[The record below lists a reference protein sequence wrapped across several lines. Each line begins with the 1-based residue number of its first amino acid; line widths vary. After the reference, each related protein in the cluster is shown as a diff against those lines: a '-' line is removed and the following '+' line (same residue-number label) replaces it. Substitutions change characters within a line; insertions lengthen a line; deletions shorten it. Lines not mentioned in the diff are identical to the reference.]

1 MKELIISD
9 REANQRLDKFLG
21 KYMDKAPAGFF
32 YKMMRKKNIVL
43 NGKKVSGKEK
53 LQPGDEI
60 KLFLS
65 DETID
70 KFTGLERTVR
80 APVWNQK
87 LEVIYEDEH
96 VLLVNKP
103 VGMLSQKAKPGDV
116 SLVEAVTD
124 YLVQTGSLTQEELRI
139 FRPGICNR
147 LDRNTSGIVTA
158 GKSLAGLQALSRG
171 FKERSFG
178 KYYRCL
184 VKGEIPEKKL
194 VSGYLTKDGRKNQ
207 VTIRKSPVEGA
218 VWIETEYRPV
228 RKADGYTLLEIHLIT
243 GKPHQ
248 IRAHLASEGYPII
261 GDYKY
266 GNKKINDLF
275 RRDYGLTSQL
285 LHAYRL
291 EFPQMESTLRA
302 LSGKVFYAEEPE
314 LFQQIQEDVTGKA
327 VGRDDRK
334 NWRGQSF

>member
-124 YLVQTGSLTQEELRI
+124 
-139 FRPGICNR
+139 
-147 LDRNTSGIVTA
+147 
-158 GKSLAGLQALSRG
+158 
-171 FKERSFG
+171 
-178 KYYRCL
+178 
-184 VKGEIPEKKL
+184 
-194 VSGYLTKDGRKNQ
+194 
-207 VTIRKSPVEGA
+207 
-218 VWIETEYRPV
+218 
-228 RKADGYTLLEIHLIT
+228 
-243 GKPHQ
+243 
-248 IRAHLASEGYPII
+248 
-261 GDYKY
+261 
-266 GNKKINDLF
+266 
-275 RRDYGLTSQL
+275 
-285 LHAYRL
+285 
-291 EFPQMESTLRA
+291 
-302 LSGKVFYAEEPE
+302 
-314 LFQQIQEDVTGKA
+314 
-327 VGRDDRK
+327 
-334 NWRGQSF
+334 

>member
-1 MKELIISD
+1 MREIIISD
-9 REANQRLDKFLG
+9 REEGQRLDKFLG
-21 KYMDKAPAGFF
+21 KYMNQAPVGFF

-43 NGKKVSGKEK
+43 NGKKASGGER
-53 LQPGDEI
+53 LRQGDKI

-70 KFTGLERTVR
+70 KFTETIKR
-80 APVWNQK
+80 APAQEK
-87 LEVIYEDEH
+87 GSELAVIYEDAH

-103 VGMLSQKAKPGDV
+103 AGLLSQKARASDV
-116 SLVEAVTD
+116 SLVEVITE
-124 YLVQTGSLTQEELRI
+124 YLLQSGSLTATDIRT

-158 GKSLAGLQALSRG
+158 GKSLAGLQALSLG

-184 VKGEIPEKKL
+184 VQGEVYEREYIQ
-194 VSGYLTKDGRKNQ
+194 GYLSKDQEKNQ
-207 VTIRKSPVEGA
+207 VTVSKHASEGA
-218 VWIETEYRPV
+218 DLIETEYLPIKV
-228 RKADGYTLLEIHLIT
+228 KDGYTLLEVHLIT

-248 IRAHLASEGYPII
+248 IRAHLASVQHPVI

-266 GNKKINDLF
+266 GDRQENDRF
-275 RRDYGLTSQL
+275 RKDYGLTSQL

-291 EFPQMESTLRA
+291 EFPKMDSDSVLKH
-302 LSGKVFYAEEPE
+302 LSGRKFCAKEPE
-314 LFQQIQEDVTGKA
+314 LFVRIQKDLM
-327 VGRDDRK
+327 GRIEK
-334 NWRGQSF
+334 

>member
-21 KYMDKAPAGFF
+21 KYMEQAPAGFF

-53 LQPGDEI
+53 LQPGDRL

-70 KFTGLERTVR
+70 KFTGKDRVVKTPVR
-80 APVWNQK
+80 SPE

-96 VLLVNKP
+96 VLIVNKP
-103 VGMLSQKAKPGDV
+103 AGMLSQKAKPEDV
-116 SLVEAVTD
+116 SLVEVITD
-124 YLVQTGSLTQEELRI
+124 YLLQTGSLTPEELRT

-158 GKSLAGLQALSRG
+158 GKSLAGLQELSAG
-171 FKERSFG
+171 FRERSFG

-184 VKGEIPEKKL
+184 VKGEIQRKQL
-194 VSGYLTKDGRKNQ
+194 ISGYLTKDSRKNQ
-207 VTIRKSPVEGA
+207 VVIRKTPSEGA
-218 VWIETEYRPV
+218 AWIETEYRPV
-228 RKADGYTLLEIHLIT
+228 SAAEGYTLLEIHLIT

-248 IRAHLASEGYPII
+248 IRAHLASEGYPVI

-266 GNKKINDLF
+266 GNREMNELF
-275 RRDYGLTSQL
+275 RRKYGLTSQL

-291 EFPQMESTLRA
+291 EFPKMESALRQ
-302 LSGKVFYAEEPE
+302 LSGRTFYAREPE
-314 LFQQIQEDVTGKA
+314 IFWRIQADVMGTNGKKENRKSIR
-327 VGRDDRK
+327 GRR
-334 NWRGQSF
+334 